1 MLCVFGRRPP
11 EGAGITVLVVD
22 DEPHVTA
29 LVAGFLDKAGYE
41 TLAANDGQT
50 ALELARTRRPDA
62 IVLDLEMPQMTG
74 WEVFEQLQAG
84 ADTGSISV
92 LLTSHKCINW
102 GERLPDGVSAFLTK
116 PFYPRELR
124 RFLRIMLAHRPAESR

>member
-1 MLCVFGRRPP
+1 MLRLFKRRPP

-41 TLAANDGQT
+41 TLVAHDGQT
-50 ALELARTRRPDA
+50 ALQQARTRLPDA
-62 IVLDLEMPQMTG
+62 SVLDLEMPQMDG
-74 WEVFEQLQAG
+74 WEVFEQLQADE
-84 ADTGSISV
+84 ATRSILV
-92 LLTSHKCINW
+92 LLTSYRCINW

-116 PFYPRELR
+116 PFYPRDLR
-124 RFLRIMLAHRPAESR
+124 RFLRTMLAHGPTESG